1 MGPAIYCALCFG
13 PHPEGLHFTV
23 RGTLAPE
30 PVTAPAAGGE
40 SGSTAHPALLAEQE
54 VLPPRPVSRRA
65 ASPR

>member
-30 PVTAPAAGGE
+30 PAAAPPAAGE
-40 SGSTAHPALLAEQE
+40 SGSVARSAVLAKPE
-54 VLPPRPVSRRA
+54 VLPPRPPARHA
-65 ASPR
+65 ISPR